1 MKLSDIFRKH
11 RKHPVPDETPEP
23 AEEESLITEETPA
36 EAEEP
41 VPPEPAEEPGPVP
54 PGFVIGL
61 TGGIASGKSAVR
73 FFLEKKYRASTIDAD
88 VEGHRVLQS
97 PEMLV
102 ELTKEFGTDILNEI
116 GLVDRK
122 KLGSIVFA
130 DPAKLSRLNEITHP
144 AICREIARKVEDY
157 RADRQKR
164 PLLVLEA
171 IELLRTPLVGL
182 VDEVWVVDAP
192 EDVRIERIMKRQG
205 LTEEEAEERIA
216 RQMSA
221 EEYAKRADWIIDG
234 SGALPEL
241 YASLEKRLAGYR

>member
-1 MKLSDIFRKH
+1 MKLSDLWRRK
-11 RKHPVPDETPEP
+11 KKKGIPEQPEEVAEPEEKELP
-23 AEEESLITEETPA
+23 A
-36 EAEEP
+36 AEEP
-41 VPPEPAEEPGPVP
+41 PVEEAAEEPEEDLGPVP

-73 FFLEKKYRASTIDAD
+73 FFLEKKYRAQTIDAD

-130 DPAKLSRLNEITHP
+130 DLAKLLRLNEITHP
-144 AICREIARKVEDY
+144 AICREIAEKVKAY
-157 RADRQKR
+157 RADRNKR

-171 IELLRTPLVGL
+171 IELLRTPLAGL

-192 EDVRIERIMKRQG
+192 EDIRIERIMKRQG
-205 LTEEEAEERIA
+205 LTAEQAEERIA